1 MKRLRLGRL
10 PWLAGYQLRRAQARF
25 FADFRRRMA
34 DVPMTPAQYGL
45 LTLIGENPGL
55 SQSALARALGLK
67 RSTMVAAINTFERR
81 GLVERRRGG
90 GGDQRAHALVL
101 TAAGKRL
108 MRELEPRIGEHEAHM
123 LAALSE
129 DEKKQLLYLLE
140 KIWARRG

>member
-1 MKRLRLGRL
+1 MNRLRFGRL

-34 DVPMTPAQYGL
+34 DIPMTPAQYGML
-45 LTLIGENPGL
+45 SLIAENPGL

-67 RSTMVAAINTFERR
+67 RSTMVAAINTFEQR
-81 GLVERRRGG
+81 GLVERRRG

-101 TAAGKRL
+101 TGAGKRL